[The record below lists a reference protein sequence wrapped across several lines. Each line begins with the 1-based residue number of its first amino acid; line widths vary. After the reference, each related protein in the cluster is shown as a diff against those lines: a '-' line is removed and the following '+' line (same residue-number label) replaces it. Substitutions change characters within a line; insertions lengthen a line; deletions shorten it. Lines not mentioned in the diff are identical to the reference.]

1 MYSRHAR
8 HSGRSLLLLAAIAA
22 TIVVSFTVL
31 LAPRIAFAASSHVNL
46 SSPGTFYSFILDPN
60 VVFLLFVVA
69 MIGIFLEI
77 AHPGAIIPGAIGS
90 IALILFLIAIAS
102 LSFNWV
108 GLVLMFLAFA
118 LLIIDLRA
126 STHGLLTIGS
136 VGALIAGALLL
147 FNNASFPTIDPV
159 IVYVIGGFVGMLGI
173 TLVNIIARTQHKPVT
188 TGMEGM
194 IGARALTLTPLRP
207 EGRVRYGGEDWAA
220 VLDDPATSLDTGS
233 EVQIIGVE
241 GLRLHVCSVRNQ
253 EIAQILP
260 KAPLPL
266 GADE

>member
-1 MYSRHAR
+1 MYSRHPR
-8 HSGRSLLLLAAIAA
+8 RSRQSLLLLAATVM
-22 TIVVSFTVL
+22 TIVVSFSML
-31 LAPRIAFAASSHVNL
+31 FAPRTAFAASSQVNP

-77 AHPGAIIPGAIGS
+77 AHPGAIIPGVVGS

-102 LSFNWV
+102 LSFNWI

-126 STHGLLTIGS
+126 STHGLLTLGS
-136 VGALIAGALLL
+136 VAALITGALLL
-147 FNNASFPTIDPV
+147 FNNDSFPTVDPV
-159 IVYVIGGFVGMLGI
+159 VVYVIGGFVGVLGI
-173 TLVNIIARTQHKPVT
+173 TLINVIARSQRKPVT

-194 IGARALTLTPLRP
+194 IGARALTLTPLQP

-220 VLDDPATSLDTGS
+220 VLDGPTMSLDTGS
-233 EVQIIGVE
+233 EVQIIGIV
-241 GLRLHVCSVRNQ
+241 GLRLHVRSVRDL
-253 EIAQILP
+253 EIAQLLP
-260 KAPLPL
+260 EAPLPL

>member
-1 MYSRHAR
+1 MHPRHIR
-8 HSGRSLLLLAAIAA
+8 HIGRPLLLAALAV
-22 TIVVSFTVL
+22 TIVVSFSML
-31 LAPRIAFAASSHVNL
+31 LAPRTALAASSQINL
-46 SSPGTFYSFILDPN
+46 SSPGTLYSFVLDPN

-126 STHGLLTIGS
+126 STHGLLTVGS
-136 VGALIAGALLL
+136 VAALIGGALLL
-147 FNNASFPTIDPV
+147 FNEPGIPDVDPIV
-159 IVYVIGGFVGMLGI
+159 VYVMGGFMGCLGI
-173 TLVNIIARTQHKPVT
+173 VLINVIARAQHKPVT

-194 IGARALTLTPLRP
+194 IGARALTLTPLIP

-241 GLRLHVCSVRNQ
+241 GLRLHVRSVRNQ
-253 EIAQILP
+253 EIAQTLP
-260 KAPLPL
+260 EAPLPL